1 MSATSE
7 PTQPV
12 RTRPSGIATHGKSL
26 KRYFI
31 GPFIMLNGAGMI
43 YSIVRCAIS
52 ATGNAHQTAAW
63 AIAAG
68 AHTTVLAFGPRS
80 WPRRDSGLIGLIAL
94 TAAATVAEAALLPAS
109 LAALIEVGVVA
120 FLGSVVYVTWY
131 ARFGR
136 EPATALRPGTPM
148 PDVPLVTLDG
158 DEFAIARLR
167 GAPAALF
174 FVRGAWCPYCSAQV
188 RAVVAAY
195 GRLRDRGVRVAVIS
209 PQPEQEMGKLA
220 DRFGVQLLWLRDPD
234 LAAARRLGILD
245 AGGVPAG
252 ARGFGT
258 DTVLP
263 TLVVLDARGHVIESV
278 ETDNYRVRPEPDT
291 VLAIL
296 DRAPAADSTR

>member
-109 LAALIEVGVVA
+109 LAALIEVVVA
-120 FLGSVVYVTWY
+120 FLGSVVYVMWY

-209 PQPEQEMGKLA
+209 PRPNRRWASSPTGSGCSCYGCATRISPPPEGSGSSMPVASPPGRGGSA
-220 DRFGVQLLWLRDPD
+220 PTRCC
-234 LAAARRLGILD
+234 RR
-245 AGGVPAG
+245 
-252 ARGFGT
+252 
-258 DTVLP
+258 
-263 TLVVLDARGHVIESV
+263 SSC
-278 ETDNYRVRPEPDT
+278 
-291 VLAIL
+291 
-296 DRAPAADSTR
+296 STRGVT